1 MQLHY
6 LETKHLFFTAKF
18 HFADGIVQVQPP
30 SVWVI
35 DLNTDKVV
43 RRYEIPESIVE
54 QGRGIISLK
63 VDVDKNKC
71 NEAHAYIS
79 DFLHQKIY
87 VYRYGVRTYKHID

>member
-1 MQLHY
+1 MKLS
-6 LETKHLFFTAKF
+6 FV
-18 HFADGIVQVQPP
+18 DGTVQVQPP

-43 RRYEIPESIVE
+43 RRYEIPKSIVE

-79 DFLHQKIY
+79 DFLHQKIF
-87 VYRYGVRTYKHID
+87 VYRFIEQTLNNID